1 MERLTADKVKRTAK
15 DSVFTHLFSQPE
27 YAFQMYRT
35 LFPDDATVEPE
46 NIQIVTL
53 HEAEVMRLMARVFE
67 TVDTTAMN
75 IRTYGMKISVLTL
88 VRIGMTDE
96 QIVAEAAKMNNIGED
111 YAQNILDYV
120 KEHPDP
126 EEW

>member
-1 MERLTADKVKRTAK
+1 
-15 DSVFTHLFSQPE
+15 
-27 YAFQMYRT
+27 
-35 LFPDDATVEPE
+35 
-46 NIQIVTL
+46 
-53 HEAEVMRLMARVFE
+53 MARVFE